1 MKRRTL
7 KEFVVV
13 AMVAVVAVATTGC
26 CNSAEM
32 QKAKENRKIERL
44 LSKMTLEEK
53 IGMLHSNRMFSSA
66 GVERLGVPDVWYAD
80 GPHGVR
86 FESVDNGWASLNW
99 DNDACTNMPAL
110 SALAA
115 TWNRELALQC
125 GEVIGS
131 ESKARGKHVQ
141 LAPGVNITR
150 SVLNGRTWEYFSE
163 DPYISAELAVPYIE
177 GVQSQGVAACV
188 KHLALNSQALS
199 QYWISSQTDR
209 RTLRE
214 IYLPAFEAAV
224 KRAGVMAL
232 MPAYNKVNGL
242 WCSENK
248 YLIDTLL
255 RGEWGYDG
263 LVVSDW
269 NGVHNTVSTATTGTD
284 VEMGTAIKEN
294 GLYAFDKYYFA
305 NPLLEKVKDGTV
317 SEEYVDNKVRNIL
330 RMLYR
335 LDAIGGA
342 PYDTLG
348 MASKLATPKNVGVAR
363 KIAEESIVLLKND
376 NKVLPL
382 NPTQYKKVA
391 VIGVNAN
398 TKFSLG
404 GGSPKVKAKYEVTAL
419 EGLRNRLGEEVE
431 ITYAPGY
438 KLLSRQF
445 VAAKHR
451 FTDEFDRDFPELA
464 AEAVKVAKEAELV
477 IFVAGL
483 SHEHGMD
490 CEGYDRP
497 NMKLPY
503 RQDKLIAAVKKA
515 NPNTVVVVMAG
526 SPVEMGEWYN
536 TTDAVLQCSF
546 LGTEGGNALAA
557 VLYGDV
563 NPSGKLTN
571 TWAKRLED
579 MPDIKLGEYPGNG
592 KEVHFNEGLLVG
604 YRYFDTCNVEPMF
617 EFGYGLSYTTFAYS
631 DLQINPVWNDSEEN
645 FEVSFTI
652 TNTGDREGSE
662 VAQIYV
668 HQAQSSV
675 MRPEKEL
682 KGFEKVCLAAGE
694 SKRVTTTLNRRA
706 LQWWNEQEQCWND
719 EAGVFSLQVGASSR
733 NICLQ
738 GEFELVK

>member
-1 MKRRTL
+1 MKNTMFRG
-7 KEFVVV
+7 VVALV
-13 AMVAVVAVATTGC
+13 AMVVVGTTLVG
-26 CNSAEM
+26 CNSAEHK
-32 QKAKENRKIERL
+32 KAIENRKIEKL
-44 LSKMTLEEK
+44 LSQMTLEEK
-53 IGMLHSNRMFSSA
+53 IGMLHANRMFSSG
-66 GVERLGVPDVWYAD
+66 GVARLGIPDVWFSD

-86 FESVDNGWASLNW
+86 YESVDNGWASLNW

-115 TWNRELALQC
+115 TWNKELALQC
-125 GEVIGS
+125 GEVIGA

-163 DPYISAELAVPYIE
+163 DPYITAELAVPYIK

-224 KRAGVMAL
+224 KRGGVMAL
-232 MPAYNKVNGL
+232 MPAYNKVDGL

-255 RGEWGYDG
+255 RNEWGFDG

-269 NGVHNTVSTATTGTD
+269 NGVHNTVSTATTGID
-284 VEMGTAIKEN
+284 VEMGTAIKEK

-305 NPLLEKVKDGTV
+305 NPLLEEVKAGNVD
-317 SEEYVDNKVRNIL
+317 EEVINRKVRNIL
-330 RMLYR
+330 RTLLR
-335 LDAIGGA
+335 LDAIGKR
-342 PYDTLG
+342 PYDTTG
-348 MASKLATPKNVGVAR
+348 MGAILANPEHVAVAR
-363 KIAEESIVLLKND
+363 KIAEESVVLLKND

-382 NPTQYKKVA
+382 NPGQYKKVA

-404 GGSPKVKAKYEVTAL
+404 GGSPKVKAKYEVTIL
-419 EGLRNRLGEEVE
+419 EGLHNRLGEDVE
-431 ITYAPGY
+431 ILYAPGY
-438 KLLSRQF
+438 KLLHRQF
-445 VAAKHR
+445 VAAQHR

-464 AEAVKVAKEAELV
+464 AEAVEVAKEAELV
-477 IFVAGL
+477 IFVGGL
-483 SHEHGMD
+483 SHEHGLD

-503 RQDKLIAAVKKA
+503 RQDELIAAVQKA
-515 NPNTVVVVMAG
+515 NPNTVVVLMTG
-526 SPVEMGEWYN
+526 SPVEMGEWYHSA
-536 TTDAVLQCSF
+536 DAVMQCSY
-546 LGTEGGNALAA
+546 LGTEGGNALAR

-563 NPSGKLTN
+563 TPSGKLTN
-571 TWAKRLED
+571 TWAVRLED
-579 MPDIKLGEYPGNG
+579 MPDIKLGEYPGNN
-592 KEVHFNEGLLVG
+592 KEVCFNEGLLVG
-604 YRYFDTCNVEPMF
+604 YRYFDTCNVAPMF
-617 EFGYGLSYTTFAYS
+617 EFGYGLSYTTFEYS
-631 DLQINPVWNDSEEN
+631 DLEIAPVWNDSQEE
-645 FEVSFTI
+645 FEVAFTI

-662 VAQIYV
+662 TAQIYL
-668 HQAQSSV
+668 HQNQSSV
-675 MRPEKEL
+675 MRPAKEL
-682 KGFEKVCLAAGE
+682 KGFEKVSLAAGE

-706 LQWWNEQEQCWND
+706 LQWWNEAEQCWTD
-719 EAGVFSLQVGASSR
+719 EAGVFSLMVGASSR
-733 NICLQ
+733 DVRLR

>member
-1 MKRRTL
+1 MA
-7 KEFVVV
+7 V
-13 AMVAVVAVATTGC
+13 AMVAVVALTTAG
-26 CNSAEM
+26 CNSAECR
-32 QKAKENRKIERL
+32 KASENRKIERL

-53 IGMLHSNRMFSSA
+53 IGMLHANRMFSSG
-66 GVERLGVPDVWYAD
+66 GVERLGIPDVWYAD

-86 FESVDNGWASLNW
+86 YESVDNGWTSLNW

-115 TWNRELALQC
+115 TWNKELALQC
-125 GEVIGS
+125 GEVIGA

-163 DPYISAELAVPYIE
+163 DPYITAELAVPYIK

-214 IYLPAFEAAV
+214 IYLPAFEAAI
-224 KRAGVMAL
+224 KRGGAMAL
-232 MPAYNKVNGL
+232 MPAYNKVDGL

-255 RGEWGYDG
+255 RGEWGFDG
-263 LVVSDW
+263 IVVSDW

-305 NPLLEKVKDGTV
+305 NPLLEEVKAGNVD
-317 SEEYVDNKVRNIL
+317 EEFVNRKVRNIL
-330 RMLYR
+330 RTLIR
-335 LDAIGGA
+335 LDAIGGK
-342 PYDTLG
+342 PYDTVG
-348 MASKLATPKNVGVAR
+348 MGAKLATPQHTAVAR

-376 NKVLPL
+376 NNVLPL
-382 NPTQYKKVA
+382 NPQQYKKVA

-404 GGSPKVKAKYEVTAL
+404 GGSPKVKAKYEVTVL
-419 EGLRNRLGEEVE
+419 EGLRNRLGENVE
-431 ITYAPGY
+431 ITFAPGY
-438 KLLSRQF
+438 KLLNRQF
-445 VAAKHR
+445 APAKHY
-451 FTDEFDRDFPELA
+451 FTDEFDRDFPELVK
-464 AEAVKVAKEAELV
+464 EAVEVAKEAEMV
-477 IFVAGL
+477 IFVGGL
-483 SHEHGMD
+483 SHEHGLD

-503 RQDKLIAAVKKA
+503 RQDELIAKVKKA
-515 NPNTVVVVMAG
+515 NPNTVVVLMTG
-526 SPVEMGEWYN
+526 SPVEMGEWYD
-536 TTDAVLQCSF
+536 TTDGVLQCSF
-546 LGTEGGNALAA
+546 LGTEGGNALAR

-563 NPSGKLTN
+563 TPSGKLAN
-571 TWAKRLED
+571 TWAVRLED
-579 MPDIKLGEYPGNG
+579 MPDIKLGEYPGDN

-604 YRYFDTCNVEPMF
+604 YRYFDSCNVEPMF
-617 EFGYGLSYTTFAYS
+617 EFGYGLSYTTFEYS
-631 DLQINPVWNDSEEN
+631 DLEIAPVWNGSEEE
-645 FEVSFTI
+645 FEVAFTI

-662 VAQIYV
+662 AAQIYV
-668 HQAQSSV
+668 HQNESSV

-682 KGFEKVCLAAGE
+682 KGFEKVTLAAGE
-694 SKRVTTTLNRRA
+694 SKRVATTLNRRA
-706 LQWWNEQEQCWND
+706 LQWWNEEAQTWTD
-719 EAGVFSLQVGASSR
+719 EAGKFTLLVGASSR
-733 NICLQ
+733 DVRLQ

>member
-1 MKRRTL
+1 
-7 KEFVVV
+7 
-13 AMVAVVAVATTGC
+13 MVAVVALTTAG
-26 CNSAEM
+26 CNSAECK
-32 QKAKENRKIERL
+32 KASENRKIERL

-53 IGMLHSNRMFSSA
+53 IGMLHANRMFSST
-66 GVERLGVPDVWYAD
+66 GVARLGIPDVWYAD

-86 FESVDNGWASLNW
+86 YESVDNGWTSLNW
-99 DNDACTNMPAL
+99 ENDACTNMPAL

-125 GEVIGS
+125 GEVIGA

-163 DPYISAELAVPYIE
+163 DPYITAELAVPYIQ
-177 GVQSQGVAACV
+177 GVQSKGVAACV
-188 KHLALNSQALS
+188 KHFALNSQAID
-199 QYWISSQTDR
+199 QYWISSQTDER
-209 RTLRE
+209 SLRE
-214 IYLPAFEAAV
+214 IYLPAFDAAIN
-224 KRAGVMAL
+224 RAGAMAL
-232 MPAYNKVNGL
+232 MPAYNKIDGL

-248 YLIDTLL
+248 YMIDTLL
-255 RGEWGYDG
+255 RGEWGFDG
-263 LVVSDW
+263 VVVSDW
-269 NGVHNTVSTATTGTD
+269 NGIHNTVSTATTGTD

-294 GLYAFDKYYFA
+294 GLYAFHNYYFS

-317 SEEYVDNKVRNIL
+317 SEEYVDAKVRNIL
-330 RMLYR
+330 RMLLR
-335 LDAIGGA
+335 LDAIGGK

-348 MASKLATPKNVGVAR
+348 MGAKLATPQHTAVAR

-376 NKVLPL
+376 NNVLPL
-382 NPTQYKKVA
+382 NPQQYKKVA

-404 GGSPKVKAKYEVTAL
+404 GGSPKVKAKYEVTVL
-419 EGLRNRLGEEVE
+419 EGLRNRLGDDVE
-431 ITYAPGY
+431 INFAPGY
-438 KLLSRQF
+438 KLLNRQF
-445 VAAKHR
+445 VPAKHH
-451 FTDEFDRDFPELA
+451 FTNEFDRDFPELA
-464 AEAVKVAKEAELV
+464 AEAVEVAKEAELV
-477 IFVAGL
+477 IFVGGL

-503 RQDKLIAAVKKA
+503 RQDELIAKVKKA
-515 NPNTVVVVMAG
+515 NPNTVVVLMAG
-526 SPVEMGEWYN
+526 SPVEMGEWYD

-546 LGTEGGNALAA
+546 LGTEGGNALAR

-563 NPSGKLTN
+563 NPSGKLAN
-571 TWAKRLED
+571 TWSVRLED
-579 MPDIKLGEYPGNG
+579 MPDIKFGEYPGNG

-604 YRYFDTCNVEPMF
+604 YRYFDTYDVKPMF

-631 DLQINPVWNDSEEN
+631 DLEIAPVWNGSEEE
-645 FEVSFTI
+645 FEVAFTI

-662 VAQIYV
+662 AAQIYV
-668 HQAQSSV
+668 HQNESSV

-682 KGFEKVCLAAGE
+682 KGFEKVTLAAGE
-694 SKRVTTTLNRRA
+694 SKRVQTTLSRRA
-706 LQWWNEQEQCWND
+706 LQWWNAEKDCWID
-719 EAGVFSLQVGASSR
+719 EAGKFTLLVGASSR
-733 NICLQ
+733 DIRLT